1 MNEFWYWLIL
11 GMILL
16 MSEFIVPGFI
26 IFFFGVAAC
35 LVAVLTYFVPGLDL
49 FWEILIFI
57 FSSIMLLIISRR
69 YIPSVFKGKNNI
81 CDVDVD
87 LDDVSGQT
95 ATAVTD
101 IPADGSGK
109 VEFRGSLWNAVTGEE
124 ICAGECVRIISR
136 KNITLIVEKNK

>member
-1 MNEFWYWLIL
+1 MEKFWCWLIL

-16 MSEFIVPGFI
+16 MSEFFIPGFI

-35 LVAVLTYFVPGLDL
+35 LVGVVTFFVPELGLV
-49 FWEILIFI
+49 WQILTFI
-57 FSSIMLLIISRR
+57 IASVMLLILSRR
-69 YIPSVFKGKNNI
+69 YIPGVFKGRDI
-81 CDVDVD
+81 VSDVDID
-87 LDDVSGQT
+87 LDDVSGET

-109 VEFRGSLWNAVTGEE
+109 VEFRGTLWNAVTGED
-124 ICAGECVRIISR
+124 ISAGERVRIISR